1 MITFRCGIAP
11 VMEMTEVSIVGH
23 KHRTG
28 RAPKGPA
35 PVLVAR
41 FIDEDGDA

>member
-1 MITFRCGIAP
+1 
-11 VMEMTEVSIVGH
+11 MEMTEVSIVGH
-23 KHRTG
+23 KHRMG
-28 RAPKGPA
+28 PAPKGAA